1 MGRTVGIK
9 AVAEAAGV
17 SITTVSHALNGKGRL
32 PPKRPAAPRAG
43 GGARLG
49 YRPSAMARGL
59 AGGRTGMLG
68 PISAGARTSPLQVG
82 DFDYFLQLMHGA
94 ASGGALQ
101 RGFSL
106 TLLQA
111 DERPSCSTGCRS
123 TARSSI
129 DPIAG
134 DPVVGGSAAAACRSS
149 PPGASSG
156 APTIACWV
164 DNDHV
169 AGTRADARPP
179 RARRAR
185 GASRCSPRR
194 RCRRTPST
202 RAAPTVDWCEAR
214 GQEPVV
220 AELTGNVSEGGAYA
234 AALELLAADDA
245 PDGIYATLDRLA
257 LGALLAAEA
266 SGVAG
271 PERLRIAGCTDSEPS
286 RKARPA
292 LTALSLDPERL
303 GREALDLLLDLV
315 EDGASATPHRL
326 VPATVVPRASTAP

>member
-1 MGRTVGIK
+1 MSTGRSVGIK

-17 SITTVSHALNGKGRL
+17 STTTVSHALNGKGRL
-32 PPKRPAAPRAG
+32 ADGTRRHVQEVA
-43 GGARLG
+43 ARLG

-59 AGGRTGMLG
+59 AGGRTGMLATIVSG
-68 PISAGARTSPLQVG
+68 VEEFALQVG

-94 ASGGALQ
+94 TTEALR

-111 DERPSCSTGCRS
+111 DSDPEVLDGLPLDG
-123 TARSSI
+123 AIVI

-134 DPVVGGSAAAACRSS
+134 DPIVERLSDRGVPVVTTGRELGGSE
-149 PPGASSG
+149 G
-156 APTIACWV
+156 ACWV

-169 AGTRADARPP
+169 AGTREMLDHLAAAGSRRVALLTSPP
-179 RARRAR
+179 VSSYAFDAR
-185 GASRCSPRR
+185 GAY
-194 RCRRTPST
+194 
-202 RAAPTVDWCEAR
+202 VDWCAAR
-214 GQEPVV
+214 GQEPVI

-234 AALELLAADDA
+234 AAIELLGAGDP

-266 SGVAG
+266 RGVAVPG
-271 PERLRIAGCTDSEPS
+271 RLRIAGCTDSEPS

-292 LTALSLDPERL
+292 LTALSLDPEQL

-315 EDGASATPHRL
+315 EDGASAMPHRL
-326 VPATVVPRASTAP
+326 VPATVVPRASTAPR